1 MIRSICL
8 VQWQTRTSGD
18 PDRRKA
24 KEGGGKEKVRKL
36 RFRHHPHILVN
47 GPNWSFVLGWSG
59 SRSSRCPRCYW
70 TGSMTPTAPSTF
82 SLGPT
87 MSSWRRFGSSL
98 PRSGRYS
105 LINKKDKRPQDCCK
119 DAKTILEEEV
129 VSTAIENDAKG
140 VYNGEDFPNWKWT
153 LVIKRVL
160 LICLHRLFNDYVLI

>member
-1 MIRSICL
+1 ML
-8 VQWQTRTSGD
+8 EVQLLQQDLTRLARASAFD
-18 PDRRKA
+18 PDEVFISP
-24 KEGGGKEKVRKL
+24 KEVTPS
-36 RFRHHPHILVN
+36 HTVHV
-47 GPNWSFVLGWSG
+47 SGWSG
-59 SRSSRCPRCYW
+59 SSRDRFRRCCW
-70 TGSMTPTAPSTF
+70 TGSTTPTALSTS
-82 SLGPT
+82 SLVIT

-153 LVIKRVL
+153 PVIKRGS
-160 LICLHRLFNDYVLI
+160 LICLHRLFDNYISI